1 MFKSLKKLFV
11 IVVLFFGFVSFLGGI
26 SFYVGLQRG
35 KQVCKVCPPAEID
48 FSLFWEAYHKLKNS
62 FIDKEKLNV
71 EKIIYG
77 AISGMTK
84 SLEDPYT
91 VFLTPEKAKRF
102 EEDVSGSFEGIG
114 VEIGIKRGQ
123 LQVIAPL
130 EGTPAQKVGLR
141 SGDKILKINETPTID
156 ITLEEAVN
164 LIRGPKGTKVI
175 LTIFREGWDE
185 TKEIEIKRNIINVPA
200 TKLEFKEVNGQ
211 KIAHLQIY
219 HFTLGAEEQ
228 FKKNIFEILSTPTK
242 KIILDLRNNPGGYL
256 EEAKN
261 IAGWF
266 LKKGE
271 TIFIEEFVN
280 GEKTE
285 YKSKGAGIL
294 SDYKIVVLINEGT
307 ASGAEILAGALRD
320 KGRILLVGTK
330 TFGKGSVQ
338 RVEKLSNGSA
348 LKITSAK
355 WLTPNG
361 DLITDKGLEPD
372 IRIETTLKNETEGK
386 DPQLE
391 KALEILKNF

>member
-1 MFKSLKKLFV
+1 MSKSFKKLLTVGIF
-11 IVVLFFGFVSFLGGI
+11 IFGIVLFFGGI
-26 SFYVGLQRG
+26 IFYAGLQSGR
-35 KQVCKVCPPAEID
+35 QNCKVCPPTEID
-48 FSLFWEAYHKLKNS
+48 FSLFWEAYHTLKNS
-62 FIDKEKLNV
+62 FIDKEKINV

-91 VFLTPEKAKRF
+91 VFLTPEEAKRF
-102 EEDVSGSFEGIG
+102 DEDVSGTFEGIG
-114 VEIGIKRGQ
+114 VEIGIRKGQ
-123 LQVIAPL
+123 LQVIAPI
-130 EGTPAQKVGLR
+130 EGTPAQKAGLR
-141 SGDKILKINETPTID
+141 NGDKILKINEISTMD

-175 LTIFREGWDE
+175 LTIFRNGWDE
-185 TKEIEIKRNIINVPA
+185 TKEIEIERDVINVPA
-200 TKLEFKEVNGQ
+200 TKLEFKEISGQ
-211 KIAHLQIY
+211 KIAYLQIY
-219 HFTLGAEEQ
+219 HFTLDAEDY
-228 FKKNIFEILSTPTK
+228 FKKNVFEILANPTK

-271 TIFIEEFVN
+271 TIFIEEFAN
-280 GEKTE
+280 GEKKE
-285 YKSKGAGIL
+285 YKSKGTGIL

-320 KGRILLVGTK
+320 KGGIMLVGTK

-338 RVEKLSNGSA
+338 QIEKLSNGSI
-348 LKITSAK
+348 LKVTIAR

-372 IRIETTLKNETEGK
+372 IKIETTFKDEMQGK

>member
-1 MFKSLKKLFV
+1 MFKAFKKLFTV
-11 IVVLFFGFVSFLGGI
+11 GIFIFGIVLFFGGI
-26 SFYVGLQRG
+26 SFYAGLQKGR
-35 KQVCKVCPPAEID
+35 QDCKVCPPTEID
-48 FSLFWEAYHKLKNS
+48 FSLFWEAYHTLKNS
-62 FIDKEKLNV
+62 FIDKEKINV

-84 SLEDPYT
+84 SLDDPYT
-91 VFLTPEKAKRF
+91 VFLTPEEAKRF
-102 EEDVSGSFEGIG
+102 DEDVSGSFEGIG
-114 VEIGIKRGQ
+114 VEIGIRKGQ
-123 LQVIAPL
+123 LQVIAPI
-130 EGTPAQKVGLR
+130 EGTPAQKAGLR
-141 SGDKILKINETPTID
+141 RGDKILKINETPTMD

-164 LIRGPKGTKVI
+164 LIRGPKGTKVV

-185 TKEIEIKRNIINVPA
+185 TKEIQIERDVINVPA
-200 TKLEFKEVNGQ
+200 TKLEFKEIGGQ
-211 KIAHLQIY
+211 KIAYLQIY
-219 HFTLGAEEQ
+219 HFTLGAEDY
-228 FKKNIFEILSTPTK
+228 FKKNVFEILASPTK

-271 TIFIEEFVN
+271 TIFIEEFAN

-285 YKSKGAGIL
+285 YKSRGTGIL
-294 SDYKIVVLINEGT
+294 SDYKVVVLINEGT

-320 KGRILLVGTK
+320 RGGIILVGTK

-338 RVEKLSNGSA
+338 QVEKLSNGSA
-348 LKITSAK
+348 LKITIAR

-372 IRIETTLKNETEGK
+372 IKIETTLKDETEGK
-386 DPQLE
+386 DPQLQ

>member
-1 MFKSLKKLFV
+1 MFKSFKKLLTVGIF
-11 IVVLFFGFVSFLGGI
+11 IFGIVLFFGGI
-26 SFYVGLQRG
+26 IFYAGLQSGR
-35 KQVCKVCPPAEID
+35 QNCKICPSTEID
-48 FSLFWEAYHKLKNS
+48 FSLFWEAYHTLKNS
-62 FIDKEKLNV
+62 FIDKEKINV

-91 VFLTPEKAKRF
+91 VFLTPEEAKRF
-102 EEDVSGSFEGIG
+102 DEDVSGTFEGIG
-114 VEIGIKRGQ
+114 VEIGIRKGQ
-123 LQVIAPL
+123 LQVIAPI
-130 EGTPAQKVGLR
+130 EGTPAQKAGLR
-141 SGDKILKINETPTID
+141 NGDKILKINEISTVD

-164 LIRGPKGTKVI
+164 LIRGPKGTKVV
-175 LTIFREGWDE
+175 LTIFRNGWDE
-185 TKEIEIKRNIINVPA
+185 TKEIEIERDVINVPA
-200 TKLEFKEVNGQ
+200 TKLEFKEISGQ
-211 KIAHLQIY
+211 KIAYLQIY
-219 HFTLGAEEQ
+219 HFTLDAEDY
-228 FKKNIFEILSTPTK
+228 FKKNVFEILANPTK

-271 TIFIEEFVN
+271 TIFIEEFAN
-280 GEKTE
+280 GEKKE
-285 YKSKGAGIL
+285 YKSKGTGIL
-294 SDYKIVVLINEGT
+294 GDYKIVVLINEGT

-320 KGRILLVGTK
+320 KGGIMLVGTK

-338 RVEKLSNGSA
+338 QIEKLSNGSA
-348 LKITSAK
+348 LKVTIAR

-361 DLITDKGLEPD
+361 NLITDKGLEPD
-372 IRIETTLKNETEGK
+372 IKIETTLKDETQGK